1 MAASLLLNQVSN
13 EFGGDALNRIASTI
27 GESPGKIKTALSDM
41 LPALLGGL
49 ASKAQTREGAHELL
63 DVIHRDHLDTAQ
75 YEHVAD
81 AIQAPNALGN
91 LMNTGGPLL
100 DTVLPGKSGAVSNW
114 VASHAGIA
122 PAASKSLMSM
132 VLPLVLGLIGR
143 RLGGGGESSLMT
155 LLGKPQTFL
164 QDAPGGLAG
173 VLGVGG
179 TAASAAGTARS
190 AASSAEQ
197 QVRRHAATVSQPA
210 FWRTWLLPLLIAL
223 ALIAALLGYFSKRQ
237 ATAPS
242 TTAPSTSAPAAS
254 VPSTTPSA
262 PTAPTAESDLGIMK
276 ERELPNGVKLN
287 LPANGVENRLLG
299 FIEDANRPVSPTT
312 WFSFDRVEF
321 DTGTATLKE
330 SSQEQLRNVAEIM
343 KAYPQVTLKLG
354 GYTDNTGDP
363 QQNQQLS
370 QQRATSAMNQIVA
383 FGIDP
388 GRLKAEGYGDQHP
401 VADNSTPEGRQHNRR
416 IDINVTAK

>member
-143 RLGGGGESSLMT
+143 RVGGGGESGLMT

-164 QDAPGGLAG
+164 QDAPGGLSG
-173 VLGVGG
+173 VLGLGG
-179 TAASAAGTARS
+179 AAASAAGAVRS
-190 AASSAEQ
+190 AASGAEEQ
-197 QVRRHAATVSQPA
+197 GRRYAAAVSQPS

-223 ALIAALLGYFSKRQ
+223 ALIAALLGYFSNRQ
-237 ATAPS
+237 AKAPS
-242 TTAPSTSAPAAS
+242 TTTPAVTAPPTAPAAG
-254 VPSTTPSA
+254 
-262 PTAPTAESDLGIMK
+262 SDLGILK
-276 ERELPNGVKLN
+276 ERELPNGVKLS
-287 LPANGVENRLLG
+287 LPTNGVEYQLLG
-299 FIEDANRPVSPTT
+299 FIEDANRPVSQTT

-321 DTGTATLKE
+321 DTGASTLKD
-330 SSQEQLRNVAEIM
+330 SSQEQLHNIAEIM
-343 KAYPQVTLKLG
+343 KAYPQVSLKLG
-354 GYTDNTGDP
+354 GYTDNTGNP

-370 QQRATSAMNQIVA
+370 QERANSAMKQIVA
-383 FGIDP
+383 FGVDP
-388 GRLKAEGYGDQHP
+388 SRLTAEGYGDQHP
-401 VADNSTPEGRQHNRR
+401 VADNASAEGRQRNRR